1 MVTTHSRAPP
11 HARVR
16 HAPQFCKRR
25 RAVNLHR
32 FFQVIR
38 S

>member
-1 MVTTHSRAPP
+1 MATTDSQAPLQ
-11 HARVR
+11 ARVR

-25 RAVNLHR
+25 RAVNLPR